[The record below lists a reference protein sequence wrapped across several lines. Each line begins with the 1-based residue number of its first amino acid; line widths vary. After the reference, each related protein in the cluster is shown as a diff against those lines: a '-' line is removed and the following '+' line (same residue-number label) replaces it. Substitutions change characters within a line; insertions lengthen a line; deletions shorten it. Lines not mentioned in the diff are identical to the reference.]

1 MDLIDI
7 QELEFG
13 DVKDY
18 FPELAED
25 GAQLILHMGLGLVG
39 EAGEIAN
46 DLKKW
51 HRGDFD
57 VSELVDRM
65 GKELPDVLIYLVLLA
80 GALNINLEEVW
91 EIKKEFNDARYRR
104 PGLPPAPE

>member
-1 MDLIDI
+1 MHLLEI
-7 QELEFG
+7 QELEYG
-13 DVKDY
+13 DVEEY
-18 FPELAED
+18 FPELAKD

-57 VSELVDRM
+57 SFELATRL
-65 GKELPDVLIYLVLLA
+65 GTELPDVLIYLVLLA

-91 EIKKEFNDARYRR
+91 EIKKEYNDRR
-104 PGLPPAPE
+104 FRTGSN

>member
-1 MDLIDI
+1 MDLLDI
-7 QELEFG
+7 QELEFK
-13 DVKDY
+13 DVEVY
-18 FPELAED
+18 FPELAKD

-57 VSELVDRM
+57 SVELASRLSS
-65 GKELPDVLIYLVLLA
+65 ELPDVLIYLVLLA
-80 GALNINLEEVW
+80 GAMNINLEEVW
-91 EIKKEFNDARYRR
+91 EIKKEYNDERYRKAQ
-104 PGLPPAPE
+104 PGV